1 MFKSLI
7 RASFHSV
14 LTKII
19 TKCIVEGRSKWCYT
33 VCLHFAAK
41 YSANFLDLAKSW
53 ALLILNVFLVF
64 ATVVASVVGTLL
76 YVAYYKGDI

>member
-7 RASFHSV
+7 GASFHSV

-53 ALLILNVFLVF
+53 ALMILNVFLV
-64 ATVVASVVGTLL
+64 SLRL
-76 YVAYYKGDI
+76 